1 MPAWSLNSA
10 WAHCVHAD
18 LNIRGD
24 HCHHICDCQ
33 GCDVDVSEDVDHDH
47 VVHFGDDQDDNLYAV
62 DDDDDVS

>member
-10 WAHCVHAD
+10 RAHSVHAD

-33 GCDVDVSEDVDHDH
+33 GCDVDVSEDVDHD
-47 VVHFGDDQDDNLYAV
+47 QDEDLYAV
-62 DDDDDVS
+62 DSDEDMS